1 MIYKK
6 CIYKYRGVFL
16 GGIFHRGIHHR
27 GVWKGGIFFEGVL
40 LGLLRRLWIENIEEN

>member
-6 CIYKYRGVFL
+6 CIYKYRGVLL

-40 LGLLRRLWIENIEEN
+40 LGLLRRLWLKT